1 MAFRNH
7 KFSPVVPPPAP
18 VVDEVSSSTFVGEV
32 ETPTVT
38 LVPNSELAAN
48 LPAPSSYCLSDLLA
62 SGVPLTPVNSQVI
75 STPDSAASAVVDS
88 VLGDSDISRDTSSSD
103 KPNGDK
109 PNCDVT
115 AEPNV

>member
-18 VVDEVSSSTFVGEV
+18 VVDEVSSSTFVDEV
-32 ETPTVT
+32 ETPVVS

-62 SGVPLTPVNSQVI
+62 AGVPLTPVNSKVI
-75 STPDSAASAVVDS
+75 TTPDSAAAAVVDS
-88 VLGDSDISRDTSSSD
+88 VLGDSDVLRDSSSSVSSD
-103 KPNGDK
+103 LDSP
-109 PNCDVT
+109 T
-115 AEPNV
+115 EPNE

>member
-18 VVDEVSSSTFVGEV
+18 VVDEVCSFTFVGEV
-32 ETPTVT
+32 ETPVVS

-62 SGVPLTPVNSQVI
+62 AGVPLTPVNSKVI
-75 STPDSAASAVVDS
+75 STPDSAAAAVVAS
-88 VLGDSDISRDTSSSD
+88 VLGDSDVSPDTSSSD
-103 KPNGDK
+103 KPNGDE
-109 PNCDVT
+109 PDVT
-115 AEPNV
+115 NV

>member
-32 ETPTVT
+32 ETPVVS
-38 LVPNSELAAN
+38 LVPNSELCAS

-62 SGVPLTPVNSQVI
+62 AGVPLTPVNSKVI
-75 STPDSAASAVVDS
+75 TTPDSAAAVVDS
-88 VLGDSDISRDTSSSD
+88 VLGDSDVSRGTNSSDTSNVD
-103 KPNGDK
+103 TP
-109 PNCDVT
+109 T
-115 AEPNV
+115 EPNE

>member
-32 ETPTVT
+32 ETPVVS

-62 SGVPLTPVNSQVI
+62 AGVPLKPVNSKVI
-75 STPDSAASAVVDS
+75 TTPDSAAASVVDS
-88 VLGDSDISRDTSSSD
+88 VLGDSDVSRDTPSD
-103 KPNGDK
+103 KTTGDL
-109 PNCDVT
+109 PD
-115 AEPNV
+115 EPNE

>member
-18 VVDEVSSSTFVGEV
+18 VLDEVSSSTFVGEV
-32 ETPTVT
+32 ETPVVS

-62 SGVPLTPVNSQVI
+62 AGVPLTPVNSKVI
-75 STPDSAASAVVDS
+75 TTPDSAAASVVDS
-88 VLGDSDISRDTSSSD
+88 VLGDSDVSRDTSSSD
-103 KPNGDK
+103 KPNGDE
-109 PNCDVT
+109 PD
-115 AEPNV
+115 EPNV